1 MDNKGWGLINY
12 REGDDSFPPSRDVA
26 ERWRNF
32 GAASARTRQIAGEYY
47 PEISSR
53 HGGNT
58 SLHGPSR
65 LHLWS
70 VIWAPCVEAGK
81 CPTINYR

>member
-1 MDNKGWGLINY
+1 MDNRGWGLINY

-26 ERWRNF
+26 ERWSNF

-47 PEISSR
+47 PEISCR

-58 SLHGPSR
+58 SLHGASR
-65 LHLWS
+65 LCICGL
-70 VIWAPCVEAGK
+70 
-81 CPTINYR
+81 